1 MSEVTFM
8 DDMNFLL
15 FREQEELLRALH
27 SKNRVTR
34 ERHQAVA
41 LGYTQRIIAHRL
53 PYRSHLAVGVARM
66 RGAPAGTAG

>member
-27 SKNRVTR
+27 SKNRVAR
-34 ERHQAVA
+34 ERHQALVR
-41 LGYTQRIIAHRL
+41 GYTQRIIAHRL
-53 PYRSHLAVGVARM
+53 RYRS
-66 RGAPAGTAG
+66 T